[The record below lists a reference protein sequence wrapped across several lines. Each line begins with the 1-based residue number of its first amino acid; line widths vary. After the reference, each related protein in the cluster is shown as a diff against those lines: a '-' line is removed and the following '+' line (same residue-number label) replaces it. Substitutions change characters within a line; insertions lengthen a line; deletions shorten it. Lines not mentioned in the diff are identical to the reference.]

1 MPALKVALVNLTSG
15 GLSGGYAKYLAA
27 LLPLID
33 ADSRVAHLAVFAP
46 PGVTVPGFEQVRTW
60 AAGTLQDPHRD
71 LRRQLAAI
79 APDVIFFP
87 TARLVRLGS
96 TPTVVMVRN
105 MEPLTVPFAGN
116 PWKEGLRNVARAIA
130 ARAACRRASR
140 VIAVSKH
147 VETFVKERWRV
158 PEDRISVVYHGIA
171 PVRERPASLIPSKL
185 RQLRSGF
192 LFTAGS
198 IRAARGLED
207 AIRALPDVVRR
218 NPGQT
223 LVIAGHADASGRS
236 YATRMAKL
244 ARSLGIE
251 RAVTWAGQLTSAEMA
266 WAYSRCGAFI
276 VTSRAEACPNVALE
290 AMSYGAR
297 IVSTSQEPMPE
308 FFGEAAAYYRPGDFG
323 QLAVQ
328 LNAILSGPAD
338 AAKRAIAGAARAA
351 TFTWER
357 TADNTIREL
366 QRAAEAH
373 A

>member
-1 MPALKVALVNLTSG
+1 MTALKVALVNLTSG

-33 ADSRVAHLAVFAP
+33 ADSRVAQLAVFAP
-46 PGVTVPGFEQVRTW
+46 PGVRVPGFEQVRTW
-60 AAGTLQDPHRD
+60 AAGPLQDPHRE

-116 PWKEGLRNVARAIA
+116 PWREGLRNVARAIA

-147 VETFVKERWRV
+147 VEAFVKKRWRV
-158 PEDRISVVYHGIA
+158 PEDGISVVYHGIEPITA
-171 PVRERPASLIPSKL
+171 RPGLPSASKL
-185 RQLRSGF
+185 QQLRSGF

-198 IRAARGLED
+198 IRPARGLED
-207 AIRALPDVVRR
+207 AIRALPAVVRQ
-218 NPGQT
+218 NPSQS
-223 LVIAGHADASGRS
+223 LVIAGRADASGRP
-236 YATRMAKL
+236 YAARMAKL
-244 ARSLGIE
+244 ARDLGVDS
-251 RAVTWAGQLTSAEMA
+251 AVIWAGQLTPMEMA
-266 WAYSRCGAFI
+266 WAYNGCDAFI

-290 AMSYGAR
+290 AMSHGAR
-297 IVSTSQEPMPE
+297 IVSTTQPPMPE
-308 FFGEAAAYYRPGDFG
+308 FFGEAAAYYPPRDSG

-328 LNAILSGPAD
+328 LNAILSRPSD
-338 AAKRAIAGAARAA
+338 AATRAIAGAARAA
-351 TFTWER
+351 SFTWER
-357 TADNTIREL
+357 TADRTIREL
-366 QRAAEAH
+366 QRAVETQP
-373 A
+373 